1 MSVSMQSSNQLMN
14 YALPCSMAGAV
25 CALSGIEGIEI
36 LVNGPSSC
44 TGFTTGLVDGCH
56 PLRERNA
63 ARFSRLA
70 QKGHPRIPCS
80 EITDADVILGIGN
93 KLIQSVETLA
103 AKRSCECIAV
113 VNSCSL
119 SLIGEDAANILKNQP
134 LSGKIVYLESTGC
147 GKSFAKGFSD
157 AMIQLIGQVTGPR
170 TVRRDPVINILGV
183 PVTQYSWKHD
193 VREIRRLMAMA
204 GIQVNT
210 ILAAQ
215 ASLEEVRQLLAAP
228 LNVVIHP
235 AYGLEIADF
244 MKRRFDQPYIA
255 PSMMPIGFDANRKLM
270 SDVLGFFNLST
281 TAALDDEE
289 RQCRKEAL
297 LALSHSQRSD
307 MLRGLPVAI
316 FGEYDFVAG
325 LSFFLRD
332 YLGCHPVLLGIAGC
346 EEVNCEDIKTLYTDG
361 YDDVAIVLSPDGD
374 QAAAAIRKTQPVI
387 IFGSAFEEYLM
398 AQMDYCPKF
407 FVQTSTPGYN
417 HANLVHRPY
426 IGYAGAL
433 TFIDAV
439 LDCKLTNRYPYS
451 YAGSDAHD

>member
-1 MSVSMQSSNQLMN
+1 
-14 YALPCSMAGAV
+14 MAGTV
-25 CALSGIEGIEI
+25 CALSGIDGIGV

-63 ARFSRLA
+63 ALFSRLA

-80 EITDADVILGIGN
+80 EITDTDVILGIGS
-93 KLIQSVETLA
+93 KLIQSVEALA
-103 AKRSCECIAV
+103 AKRPCDYIAV

-119 SLIGEDAANILKNQP
+119 SLIGEDAANILKNHP

-157 AMIQLIGQVTGPR
+157 AMIQLIGQVAEPR
-170 TVRRDPVINILGV
+170 TVRQDPAINILGL
-183 PVTQYSWKHD
+183 PVTQFSWKHD
-193 VREIRRLMAMA
+193 VREIRRLMAKA
-204 GIQVNT
+204 GIQVNAV
-210 ILAAQ
+210 LAAQ

-244 MKRRFDQPYIA
+244 MKRRFNQPYIA
-255 PSMMPIGFDANRKLM
+255 PPMMPIGFDASRKLM

-281 TAALDDEE
+281 TDALDDEE

-307 MLRGLPVAI
+307 MLRGLPVAV

-325 LSFFLRD
+325 LSLFLRD

-346 EEVNCEDIKTLYTDG
+346 GEVNCGDIKALYTDG
-361 YDDVAIVLSPDGD
+361 YDDVAIVLSPDAD
-374 QAAAAIRKTQPVI
+374 QAAAAIRKTRPVI
-387 IFGSAFEEYLM
+387 TFGSAFEEYVM
-398 AQMDYCPKF
+398 AQMDYRPKF
-407 FVQTSTPGYN
+407 FVQAATPGFN

-439 LDCKLTNRYPYS
+439 LDSKLTHRYPYS
-451 YAGSDAHD
+451 YSGSAPPDG